1 MPLTRREF
9 ETAACRLWP
18 RPNACRNSIENR
30 CNWLFGLSQGTEL
43 GTSVAEDADL
53 LVRVL
58 EHRVSM
64 PEHHRLLAAFPRP
77 AGRD

>member
-9 ETAACRLWP
+9 EAAARRLWP
-18 RPNACRNSIENR
+18 NRDCRRQDVNQHID
-30 CNWLFGLSQGTEL
+30 WLFGLSYAARA

-53 LVRVL
+53 LVGVL
-58 EHRVSM
+58 EHRISM

-77 AGRD
+77 AGRA